1 MIKFNEKFV
10 DVFRVM
16 ASEIA
21 PDYDH
26 DDNAVKVIIETL
38 LHAGIIKILQ
48 TADCPKTKDAI
59 LEFLANNKD
68 YSGLILVEDTATEE
82 NNKS

>member
-16 ASEIA
+16 ASEID
-21 PDYDH
+21 PNYKN
-26 DDNAVKVIIETL
+26 DDNTVKVIIETL

-48 TADCPKTKDAI
+48 TADCPKTKW
-59 LEFLANNKD
+59 
-68 YSGLILVEDTATEE
+68 
-82 NNKS
+82 